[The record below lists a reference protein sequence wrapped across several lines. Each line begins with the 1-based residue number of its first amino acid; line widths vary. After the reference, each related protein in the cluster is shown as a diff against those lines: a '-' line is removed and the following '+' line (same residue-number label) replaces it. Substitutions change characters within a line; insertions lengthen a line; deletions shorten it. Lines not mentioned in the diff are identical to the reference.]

1 MKYLYRPGSGNNRI
15 RENIRSAL
23 EKVGILNP
31 IKQIYRSIYN
41 FVSRNRTIQVSV
53 ADWQVSMWV
62 PTVDFLE
69 HASTLGGERKE
80 LTHFLT
86 LVKPNSIVWDVGA
99 NDGMY
104 ALFSAV
110 KGAETH
116 AFEPDPTNVC
126 VLERNIKINHL
137 NKLIHVHQMA
147 LADFDG
153 VADIFGTSQVNFTL
167 ANLTEKKSTGQVT
180 VLRGESVID
189 RKLSILPTIIKMDV
203 EGFEYEVIQG
213 LSAVLAKVKS
223 CNIMIENHDQIL
235 ASRGLSTRRETVILK
250 GLEFTQ
256 IADWSAKRK
265 TWWAKG

>member
-1 MKYLYRPGSGNNRI
+1 MT
-15 RENIRSAL
+15 
-23 EKVGILNP
+23 KV
-31 IKQIYRSIYN
+31 Q
-41 FVSRNRTIQVSV
+41 
-53 ADWQVSMWV
+53 
-62 PTVDFLE
+62 
-69 HASTLGGERKE
+69 
-80 LTHFLT
+80 
-86 LVKPNSIVWDVGA
+86 
-99 NDGMY
+99 
-104 ALFSAV
+104 
-110 KGAETH
+110 
-116 AFEPDPTNVC
+116 
-126 VLERNIKINHL
+126 
-137 NKLIHVHQMA
+137 KLIHVHQMA

-223 CNIMIENHDQIL
+223 CNIMFENHDQIL